1 MHETDSEPGTN
12 NAAGLAVE
20 ASRQELAHANKKRA
34 PNANPAIA
42 PEFRPSAQ
50 ITANIEGEKRS
61 SKRPIPSGQAAAA
74 AATNQAA
81 AAGHERSATDQGGPR
96 KSDARK
102 TKSPSA
108 PIAETVLGLLRR
120 KKGASIDEMKLATGW
135 QAHSLRGLLSG
146 TIGKRMGLALESAPD
161 KSGVRRY
168 RIVDQPAE
176 QEG

>member
-1 MHETDSEPGTN
+1 MSKTAIDPCTN
-12 NAAGLAVE
+12 DDLGLAIE
-20 ASRQELAHANKKRA
+20 ASRQEPARANKKVPEA
-34 PNANPAIA
+34 SLASA
-42 PEFRPSAQ
+42 PEISSSAETARNMEGNKQTTKRTRPS
-50 ITANIEGEKRS
+50 R
-61 SKRPIPSGQAAAA
+61 QAAPAA
-74 AATNQAA
+74 VSNQATGA
-81 AAGHERSATDQGGPR
+81 VGHERSATDQGGPR
-96 KSDARK
+96 KPDARK

-108 PIAETVLGLLRR
+108 TMAETVLGLLRR